1 MFGDPLSLP
10 VKPEAGDLW
19 VAATLVT
26 DHSLKLGL
34 SRLLLLGPDLTVK
47 ATLHTGDF
55 GMVSGIAVN
64 PMTGELS
71 ALDPF
76 ARKVTRIDA
85 EGVRLPSP
93 GLLPGRGLG
102 SMVFLQDGGALA
114 GEHLSG
120 QTPPFTGDGRI
131 ARFDAEGRLVRFYRP
146 QYHGGVMGFLG
157 VTHLALLSDQKT
169 VVYVSETGS
178 TVYRYDIEAD
188 QQLEPLYVRADPPGM
203 VFGVAVTANDDVLVC
218 CGGEVRRV
226 NPDGEVVRP
235 YAVPEGRGWSFI
247 RVTNDGA
254 SFWVGDFFSGAL
266 ARIDLASGELIASVK
281 LDIPFGVTSIAEAAP
296 PAQAQIQAA

>member
-1 MFGDPLSLP
+1 MFGDPLSFP
-10 VKPEAGDLW
+10 VKPEPGDLW
-19 VAATLVT
+19 VAATIVT

-34 SRLLLLGPDLTVK
+34 SRILLLGPDLGVK
-47 ATLHTGDF
+47 AALHTGDF

-64 PMTGELS
+64 PATGELN

-76 ARKVTRIDA
+76 ARNVTRIGAD
-85 EGVRLPSP
+85 GRRLPSP
-93 GLLPGRGLG
+93 DLLPGRGLG
-102 SMVFLQDGGALA
+102 SMVFLKDGGALA
-114 GEHLSG
+114 GEHLCG
-120 QTPPFTGDGRI
+120 LAPPFTGEGRI

-146 QYHGGVMGFLG
+146 QYHGGIMGFLG

-169 VVYVSETGS
+169 VAYVSETGS

-203 VFGVAVTANDDVLVC
+203 VFGVAATPNDDVLVC

-226 NPDGEVVRP
+226 NSAGEVVRA
-235 YAVPEGRGWSFI
+235 YATPEGRGWSFL
-247 RVTNDGA
+247 RVTGDGQ

-266 ARIDLASGELIASVK
+266 ARIDLDSGELIASAK
-281 LDIPFGVTSIAEAAP
+281 LDIPFGVTSIAEVAP
-296 PAQAQIQAA
+296 LPQAA